1 MGGVVQVQVSRVAE
15 KKSRKDQLYANQKK
29 KEKRKEGVWRMC
41 SLRKLLDKTSTSFN
55 GLLSI

>member
-15 KKSRKDQLYANQKK
+15 KKSRKDQLYANQK